1 MYYPVTDYIVLALI
15 ISFLFLTLFICL
27 LCLKHERIKKETIRQ
42 KNAHILDHGWNATE
56 FSWFRY
62 GQYNETGIYIS
73 IEKTIIITITVSG
86 GCFKKE
92 YSIVSHMLV
101 TDTIT
106 EATLY
111 ENGLYTRHIRLS
123 RPVSDSKY
131 PLPPGSQLIKNMTLR
146 LRLQDQQEETSVT
159 LFQGKMSTDG
169 NNYSIIKG
177 KVSSVLLLLK
187 MLQINHA

>member
-1 MYYPVTDYIVLALI
+1 
-15 ISFLFLTLFICL
+15 
-27 LCLKHERIKKETIRQ
+27 
-42 KNAHILDHGWNATE
+42 
-56 FSWFRY
+56 
-62 GQYNETGIYIS
+62 
-73 IEKTIIITITVSG
+73 
-86 GCFKKE
+86 
-92 YSIVSHMLV
+92 MLV

-177 KVSSVLLLLK
+177 KVSSVLLGNDSNLLIVFYV
-187 MLQINHA
+187 QIMPDDFVMQLHRF

>member
-1 MYYPVTDYIVLALI
+1 MVVSAIASTP
-15 ISFLFLTLFICL
+15 
-27 LCLKHERIKKETIRQ
+27 Q
-42 KNAHILDHGWNATE
+42 TE

-159 LFQGKMSTDG
+159 LFQGKSKRLVRTVLIFTESSDQLSRATDRVPG
-169 NNYSIIKG
+169 LPASPGY
-177 KVSSVLLLLK
+177 V
-187 MLQINHA
+187 Q

>member
-1 MYYPVTDYIVLALI
+1 MVVSAIASTP
-15 ISFLFLTLFICL
+15 
-27 LCLKHERIKKETIRQ
+27 Q
-42 KNAHILDHGWNATE
+42 TE

-111 ENGLYTRHIRLS
+111 ENGIRAT
-123 RPVSDSKY
+123 SDSVAQY
-131 PLPPGSQLIKNMTLR
+131 LTANTPCHPDL
-146 LRLQDQQEETSVT
+146 
-159 LFQGKMSTDG
+159 
-169 NNYSIIKG
+169 
-177 KVSSVLLLLK
+177 SSLK
-187 MLQINHA
+187 I

>member
-1 MYYPVTDYIVLALI
+1 MQLSSHGSDTDSITKRVFTSRSRRPLSLQSPFLVSAL
-15 ISFLFLTLFICL
+15 
-27 LCLKHERIKKETIRQ
+27 
-42 KNAHILDHGWNATE
+42 
-56 FSWFRY
+56 
-62 GQYNETGIYIS
+62 
-73 IEKTIIITITVSG
+73 
-86 GCFKKE
+86 KKE

-169 NNYSIIKG
+169 NNYYIIKG

>member
-1 MYYPVTDYIVLALI
+1 MGAL
-15 ISFLFLTLFICL
+15 
-27 LCLKHERIKKETIRQ
+27 
-42 KNAHILDHGWNATE
+42 
-56 FSWFRY
+56 
-62 GQYNETGIYIS
+62 
-73 IEKTIIITITVSG
+73 
-86 GCFKKE
+86 KE

-159 LFQGKMSTDG
+159 LFQGKISTDG